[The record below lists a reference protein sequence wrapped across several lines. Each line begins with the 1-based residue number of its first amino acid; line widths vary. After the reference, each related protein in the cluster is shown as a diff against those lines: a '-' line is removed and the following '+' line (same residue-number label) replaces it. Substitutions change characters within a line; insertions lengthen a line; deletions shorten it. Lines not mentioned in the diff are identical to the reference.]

1 MNKKTWFYAF
11 IAAIL
16 AVVILIAALLNCSYM
31 FTVANE
37 TDLKNYRDSSDVNNY
52 YSDGECVPD
61 AKTAAKIGEAIIDNM
76 CNNKFLNFGVVTVEH
91 DRVNRLWKVNK
102 GSLFSKGG
110 FVIIDQQNGE
120 IVKALLNK

>member
-1 MNKKTWFYAF
+1 MNKKAWFYAF

-16 AVVILIAALLNCSYM
+16 VVVILIAALFNCSYM
-31 FTVANE
+31 FTVAKE
-37 TDLKNYRDSSDVNNY
+37 TDLKNYCESSDVNNY

-76 CNNKFLNFGVVTVEH
+76 CNSGFFSFGVVTVEH
-91 DRVNRLWKVNK
+91 DSVNRLWKVSK